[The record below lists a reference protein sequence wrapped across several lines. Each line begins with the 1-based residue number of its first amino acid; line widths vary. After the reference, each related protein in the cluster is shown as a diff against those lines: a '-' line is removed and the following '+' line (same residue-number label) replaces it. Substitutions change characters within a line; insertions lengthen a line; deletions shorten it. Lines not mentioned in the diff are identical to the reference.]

1 MTLTTAVSSSYAL
14 ELINTVSIK
23 LVNKIHF
30 RNLRGDLFGG
40 LTAAIVAL
48 PLALAF
54 GVSSGAGAI
63 AGLYGA
69 IFVGFFAALFGGT
82 PAQVSG
88 PTGPM
93 TVVITTVIAALVGR
107 YPETGLTLAFTVIM
121 LGGAFQILFGVL
133 RLGQYITLM
142 PYTVISGFMSGIGV
156 IIILLEIPPLLGYE
170 STGGV
175 WGTLQQLPTYLSQ
188 PNLVALGLGLL
199 TLAIVFTAPAK
210 LNRILPSPLLALVVV
225 TVLSVVFFGKAE
237 IPRIGEIPTGL
248 PTLRMPAFNLSELK
262 DMFRYGLMLGVLGAI
277 DSLLTSLVADS
288 ITRTQHDSDKEL
300 IGQGIG
306 NCLSGL
312 FGGLPGAGAT
322 MRTVVNVQA
331 GGKTPLSGMT
341 HAVVLLLV
349 VLWAGPLTT
358 AIPQAVL
365 AGLLLKVGFDIID
378 WGFIKRVHHL
388 SFKGTGLM
396 YLVLLLTVFVDL
408 ITAVVVGV
416 FIANMLTIKRLTD
429 VQSDRFK
436 AITEPTQSHNL
447 TPAEQEILSQAEGD
461 ILLFQL
467 GGSLSF
473 GAAKII
479 SQRITIIKDYQV
491 LVLDL
496 SDVPSIGVTA
506 ALAVETIVEDAVKRH
521 RHVWIVVSPGQ
532 VQRRIETLKL
542 HRFLP
547 KTNSSNIE
555 AGTVKLPQISLVENR
570 FQALQSALAIVQ
582 EERQ

>member
-1 MTLTTAVSSSYAL
+1 M
-14 ELINTVSIK
+14 SIK
-23 LVNKIHF
+23 LVNSIHL

-93 TVVITTVIAALVGR
+93 TVVMTTVIAALVAR
-107 YPETGLTLAFTVIM
+107 HPDTGLALAFTVVM
-121 LGGAFQILFGVL
+121 LGGLFQILFGVL

-142 PYTVISGFMSGIGV
+142 PYTVISGFMSGIGA
-156 IIILLEIPPLLGYE
+156 IIILIEIPPLLGYQG
-170 STGGV
+170 TGGV

-188 PNLVALGLGLL
+188 PNPVATGLGLL
-199 TLAIVFTAPAK
+199 TLLIVFAAPPK

-225 TVLSVVFFGKAE
+225 TILSVVLFGNAD
-237 IPRIGEIPTGL
+237 IPRIGAIPTGL
-248 PTLRMPAFNLSELK
+248 PKLRIPSFTLSELK
-262 DMFRYGLMLGVLGAI
+262 EMFRYGLMLGVLGAI

-331 GGKTPLSGMT
+331 GGKTPLSGMI
-341 HAVVLLLV
+341 HALVLLLV

-358 AIPQAVL
+358 VIPHAVL
-365 AGLLLKVGFDIID
+365 AGLLLKVGIDIID
-378 WGFIKRVHHL
+378 WGFIKRAHHL

-408 ITAVVVGV
+408 ITAVVVGA
-416 FIANMLTIKRLTD
+416 FIANLLTIKRLTD
-429 VQSDRFK
+429 VQSDRVQ
-436 AITEPTQSHNL
+436 AITDPTQSQNL
-447 TPAEQEILSQAEGD
+447 TPAEKDILTQAGGD

-467 GGSLSF
+467 GGPLSF

-479 SQRITIIKDYQV
+479 SQRMAIVKDYQA

-496 SDVPSIGVTA
+496 SEVPSIGVTA
-506 ALAVETIVEDAVKRH
+506 ALAIETMVEDAVKRQ
-521 RHVWIVVSPGQ
+521 RHVWIVVTPGQ
-532 VQRRIETLKL
+532 VQRRIEKLKL
-542 HRFLP
+542 QRFSAAA
-547 KTNSSNIE
+547 NSLNGQTDSMRS
-555 AGTVKLPQISLVENR
+555 PQIYQIETRL
-570 FQALQSALAIVQ
+570 QALQSALASVQ
-582 EERQ
+582 PEIPFTTTTIDP

>member
-1 MTLTTAVSSSYAL
+1 M
-14 ELINTVSIK
+14 SIK
-23 LVNKIHF
+23 FVNHIHL

-54 GVSSGAGAI
+54 GVSSGIGAI
-63 AGLYGA
+63 SGLYGA

-93 TVVITTVIAALVGR
+93 TVVMTTVIAALVSR
-107 YPETGLTLAFTVIM
+107 HPDTGLALAFTVVM
-121 LGGAFQILFGVL
+121 LGGLFQILFGVL

-156 IIILLEIPPLLGYE
+156 IIILIQIPPLLGYE
-170 STGGV
+170 GVGGV
-175 WGTLQQLPTYLSQ
+175 WGTFQQLTTYLSQ
-188 PNLVALGLGLL
+188 PNPIALGLGVL
-199 TLAIVFTAPAK
+199 TLAIVFTAPPK
-210 LNRILPSPLLALVVV
+210 LNRVLPSPLLALVVV
-225 TVLSVVFFGKAE
+225 TLLSVVLFGDANV
-237 IPRIGEIPTGL
+237 PRIGSIPTGL
-248 PTLRMPAFNLSELK
+248 PRLRMPVFSLNELQE
-262 DMFRYGLMLGVLGAI
+262 MFRYGLMLGVLGAI

-288 ITRTQHDSDKEL
+288 VSRTQHDSDKEL

-341 HAVVLLLV
+341 HAIVLLLV
-349 VLWAGPLTT
+349 VLWAGPLT
-358 AIPQAVL
+358 AVIPHAVL
-365 AGLLLKVGFDIID
+365 AGLLLKVGIDIID
-378 WGFIKRVHHL
+378 WGFIKRAHHL

-396 YLVLLLTVFVDL
+396 YLVLVLTVFVDL
-408 ITAVVVGV
+408 ITAVVIGA
-416 FIANMLTIKRLTD
+416 FIANLLTIKRLTD
-429 VQSDRFK
+429 VQSDRVQ
-436 AITEPTQSHNL
+436 AITDPTQSPHL
-447 TPAEQEILSQAEGD
+447 SPAEQAILTQAGGN

-467 GGSLSF
+467 GGPLSF

-479 SQRITIIKDYQV
+479 SQRMAIVKEYQA

-496 SDVPSIGVTA
+496 SEVPSIGVTA
-506 ALAVETIVEDAVKRH
+506 ALAVETMVEDAAKRQ
-521 RHVWIVVSPGQ
+521 RHVWIVVTPGQ
-532 VQRRIETLKL
+532 VRNRIEKL
-542 HRFLP
+542 RLQRFFARKGVLTGEP
-547 KTNSSNIE
+547 SRS
-555 AGTVKLPQISLVENR
+555 AQIYQIENR

-582 EERQ
+582 PDLPLPATPIDS